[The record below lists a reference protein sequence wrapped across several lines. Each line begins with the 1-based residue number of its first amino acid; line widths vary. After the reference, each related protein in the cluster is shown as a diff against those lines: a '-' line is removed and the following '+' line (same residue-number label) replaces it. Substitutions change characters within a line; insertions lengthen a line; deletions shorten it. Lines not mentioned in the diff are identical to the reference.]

1 MVADIDPAVPS
12 RLPWPGSRYP
22 PRTDNLVVTAE
33 SGHQRADRP
42 TDERHPVRVSQTT
55 VHQGRLLFGDSRDR
69 ILRLCLCVPAGIRP
83 SFWSHGIEISRH
95 RSRAGAHRGPRLRNE
110 IDRAAVHDR
119 LSDGGWWGDPRWNR
133 LVVGA
138 RQTQAPVYEK
148 LGEGPHEP
156 TE

>member
-1 MVADIDPAVPS
+1 MVTDIVPAVPS

-95 RSRAGAHRGPRLRNE
+95 RSRAGAHR
-110 IDRAAVHDR
+110 V
-119 LSDGGWWGDPRWNR
+119 
-133 LVVGA
+133 LV
-138 RQTQAPVYEK
+138 QADISGYTRYVSR
-148 LGEGPHEP
+148 
-156 TE
+156 TAIQDSSATVR